1 MLRLA
6 FHAWLLIESELR
18 KNKNRFLNLIDA
30 PVVVLAYHRVTVTPT
45 DFHSLAVSPENF
57 HAHMNFLK
65 RSFHVVRFEEDWT
78 EARKPAVAITF
89 DDGYADNMRAL
100 EIIEE
105 VGVPATFF
113 ISTGY
118 IGSRN
123 EFWWDELER
132 LVLGESSYPSCFHLE
147 DPKYGKTW
155 STSSYRK
162 RRSMFRDLHLSAKKI
177 NEERRRDWLKQ
188 IREWAGLDEMLNE
201 ANRQLTSDELT
212 AMAKSQW
219 VTIGAHTVSHPPLAF
234 LTEEEQRS
242 EIVSSKLQ
250 LEKIVGKD
258 ITVFSYPFGGRGD
271 YDLTTSRICREEGFV
286 KAAAA
291 FPGEA
296 HSWCD
301 PYQIPRHAIP
311 NCALDVFASK
321 LKGLWIR

>member
-1 MLRLA
+1 MRKLA
-6 FHAWLLIESELR
+6 FNAWLLIESELR

-30 PVVVLAYHRVTVTPT
+30 PVLVLAYHRVTVPQT
-45 DFHSLAVSPENF
+45 DFHSLAVTPENF
-57 HAHMNFLK
+57 RSHMNFLK
-65 RSFHVVRFEEDWT
+65 HSLQIVRFEEDW
-78 EARKPAVAITF
+78 AAVRKPAVAVTF

-113 ISTGY
+113 ISTGN
-118 IGSRN
+118 IGSSK

-132 LVLGESSYPSCFHLE
+132 LVLGESSYPHCFQLK
-147 DPKYGKTW
+147 DPKYAKTW
-155 STSSYRK
+155 STSTYRN

-177 NEERRRDWLKQ
+177 NEERRKDWMKQ
-188 IREWAGLDEMLNE
+188 IREWAGLNEMTDG
-201 ANRQLTSDELT
+201 ANRQLTCEELT

-219 VTIGAHTVSHPPLAF
+219 VTIGAHTVTHPPLAF
-234 LTEEEQRS
+234 LTEEEQRN

-250 LEKIVGKD
+250 LEKIVGKE

-271 YDLTTSRICREEGFV
+271 YDLTTSRICREAGFL

-296 HSWCD
+296 HRWCD
-301 PYQIPRHAIP
+301 PYQIPRHAIA
-311 NCALDVFASK
+311 NCALDVFAAK